1 MVVTDR
7 FARHFWPDGRWVGR
21 TVGFWDHTYRV
32 VGVIADTH
40 EHDLRGDDDTYKF
53 YVPAVAA
60 GDIDGNLLLHTTAP
74 SAQLTPVIRERLWRV
89 DPEITIMSAEP
100 LRDRV
105 ERSLADDRFR
115 MTLMSAFSA
124 VAALFSLLGIY
135 GVMSR
140 SVARRRR
147 EMALR
152 TALGAPAA
160 RLVAMVLA
168 EAGRIGMAGA
178 LAGIALAVAGS
189 RLLERLIWGVPRLD
203 PLTYG
208 AAAGVLLGATILAA
222 LAPARDA
229 AATDLVR
236 VLRS

>member
-1 MVVTDR
+1 
-7 FARHFWPDGRWVGR
+7 
-21 TVGFWDHTYRV
+21 
-32 VGVIADTH
+32 
-40 EHDLRGDDDTYKF
+40 
-53 YVPAVAA
+53 
-60 GDIDGNLLLHTTAP
+60 
-74 SAQLTPVIRERLWRV
+74 V
-89 DPEITIMSAEP
+89 DPEIALIGAEP
-100 LRDRV
+100 LRARID
-105 ERSLADDRFR
+105 RSLADDRFR
-115 MTLMSAFSA
+115 MTLMSVFSA

-152 TALGAPAA
+152 TALGAPSG
-160 RLVAMVLA
+160 RLVAMVLS
-168 EAGRIGMAGA
+168 EAGRIGIAGA
-178 LAGIALAVAGS
+178 VVGIALAIAGS

-229 AATDLVR
+229 ARSDLMR